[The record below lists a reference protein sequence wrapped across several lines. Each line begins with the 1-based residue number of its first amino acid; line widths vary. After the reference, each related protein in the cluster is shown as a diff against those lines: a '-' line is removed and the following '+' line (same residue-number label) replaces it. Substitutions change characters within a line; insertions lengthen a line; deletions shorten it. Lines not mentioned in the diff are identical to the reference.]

1 MSKISDTT
9 NKIAELK
16 KDIAELELSLNDEL
30 KQSFQNF
37 DVTTDGASG
46 NAGDW
51 AEIYVFYRV
60 MEQGKIKTAKD
71 DNGNMSVVYD
81 AFLPVLKIIREESGL
96 PLEYYTSNE
105 ANGARALKI
114 YYAGLDEPLVSCN
127 INDFKTKADE
137 LLNQLKSA
145 QKTSSLSLPDQA
157 SFLND
162 IFIRKIKSPSK
173 QISKSFGGKSDI
185 TMEII
190 QQDNLHVPAGFSI
203 KSSIKSKSSL
213 INASKANDV
222 IYEVIGCT
230 DDIMDEVNS
239 IDSSSWV
246 IDRTKRI
253 LNDDSLTIRFDHF
266 GSNTFHN
273 NLSLIADREP
283 EVIAYAV
290 LYSNGDPE
298 VGHGSNRGVS
308 DVLQSLIVKEPVG
321 VGQEVAPLYYQ
332 KRLKDFLFEFACG
345 MQSDTPWDTDT
356 KIQGG
361 YIFVTKEGDVL
372 AYYASDQDSY
382 KNWLING
389 TRFDMPSTSRHTTE
403 NRASCGCIH
412 KENGK
417 YYYTLS
423 TQVKFKK

>member
-96 PLEYYTSNE
+96 PLKYYTSNE

-246 IDRTKRI
+246 ID
-253 LNDDSLTIRFDHF
+253 
-266 GSNTFHN
+266 
-273 NLSLIADREP
+273 
-283 EVIAYAV
+283 
-290 LYSNGDPE
+290 
-298 VGHGSNRGVS
+298 
-308 DVLQSLIVKEPVG
+308 
-321 VGQEVAPLYYQ
+321 
-332 KRLKDFLFEFACG
+332 
-345 MQSDTPWDTDT
+345 
-356 KIQGG
+356 
-361 YIFVTKEGDVL
+361 
-372 AYYASDQDSY
+372 
-382 KNWLING
+382 
-389 TRFDMPSTSRHTTE
+389 
-403 NRASCGCIH
+403 
-412 KENGK
+412 
-417 YYYTLS
+417 
-423 TQVKFKK
+423 

>member
-16 KDIAELELSLNDEL
+16 KNIAELELSLNDEL
-30 KQSFQNF
+30 KQSFQDF
-37 DVTTDGASG
+37 DSTTDGASG
-46 NAGDW
+46 NVGDW

-71 DNGNMSVVYD
+71 DNGNMSVIYD

-105 ANGARALKI
+105 ANGAKALKI
-114 YYAGLDEPLVSCN
+114 YYAGLNEPLVSCS
-127 INDFKTKADE
+127 INDFKIKADE
-137 LLNQLKSA
+137 LLNQLKTA
-145 QKTSSLSLPDQA
+145 KKTSSLSLPDQA
-157 SFLND
+157 NFLNN

-173 QISKSFGGKSDI
+173 QISNSFGGKSDI

-203 KSSIKSKSSL
+203 KSSIKSKASL

-222 IYEVIGCT
+222 IYEIIGCT
-230 DDIMDEVNS
+230 DAIMDKVNS
-239 IDSSSWV
+239 IKSKSWV
-246 IDRTKRI
+246 IDRTKQI
-253 LNDDSLTIRFDHF
+253 LNDKNLTVRFDHF
-266 GSNTFHN
+266 GSPIFYN

-283 EVIAYAV
+283 EVVAYAV
-290 LYSNGDPE
+290 LYSNGAPE
-298 VGHGSNRGVS
+298 AGHGSNRGLS
-308 DVLQSLIVKEPVG
+308 DVLKSLIVKNPVN
-321 VGQEVAPLYYQ
+321 VDKKVAPLYYQ

-361 YIFVTKEGDVL
+361 YIFITKEGNVL

-389 TRFDMPSTSRHTTE
+389 TKFDMPSTKRHTTIDK
-403 NRASCGCIH
+403 ASCGCIH
-412 KENGK
+412 KENNK

>member
-1 MSKISDTT
+1 MSKINETT

-16 KDIAELELSLNDEL
+16 RDIAELELTLNDEL
-30 KQSFQNF
+30 KKSFQNF
-37 DVTTDGASG
+37 NVATDGASG
-46 NAGDW
+46 NVGDW
-51 AEIYVFYRV
+51 SEIYVFYRI
-60 MEQGKIKTAKD
+60 MEQGKIKTAKE
-71 DNGNMSVVYD
+71 DNGNMNIVYD

-105 ANGARALKI
+105 ANGAKALKI
-114 YYAGLDEPLVSCN
+114 YYAGLDEPLISCS
-127 INDFKTKADE
+127 IKDFKAKADE
-137 LLNQLKSA
+137 LLTQLRSA
-145 QKTSSLSLPDQA
+145 KKTSSLSLPTQA

-213 INASKANDV
+213 INASRANDV
-222 IYEVIGCT
+222 IYEIVGCT
-230 DDIMDEVNS
+230 DDIMEEVNN
-239 IDSSSWV
+239 INSSSWV

-253 LNDDSLTIRFDHF
+253 LNDNNLIVRFDHF
-266 GSNTFHN
+266 GSETFHN

-283 EVIAYAV
+283 EIVAYAL
-290 LYSNGDPE
+290 LYSNGEPE
-298 VGHGSNRGVS
+298 VGHGSNRGMS
-308 DVLQSLIVKEPVG
+308 DVLQSLIAKDPINVG
-321 VGQEVAPLYYQ
+321 KEVAPLYYQ

-382 KNWLING
+382 KNWLLTG
-389 TRFDMPSTSRHTTE
+389 TKFDMPSTSRHTTA
-403 NRASCGCIH
+403 NKSSCGYIH
-412 KENGK
+412 KENNK